1 MFHLEW
7 GFSIGETMN
16 TKICTKCGKEK
27 AANTEFFHKQ
37 RGGKYGLAAT
47 CKGCVKIYHE
57 ANKEKILKRRK
68 QYYEANKEKISKR
81 KREYRKA
88 NKDKIAEYDKQY
100 RKANKDKVAERQKQ
114 YREANKEKIKQYL
127 EANKNKIS
135 KQQKQYCEAN
145 KEKIAEYRKQHRK
158 KNGHL
163 YRQWQNK
170 RRAAK
175 LNQTPDYANLDLIKL
190 IYKYCPDDYEVD
202 HMIPLANGG
211 LHHESNLCY
220 LPKCVNRSKGANTI
234 EEFGEEEFNKHVIYW
249 QDILHQLCT
258 QFHNFSPVF

>member
-81 KREYRKA
+81 KKKY
-88 NKDKIAEYDKQY
+88 YG
-100 RKANKDKVAERQKQ
+100 
-114 YREANKEKIKQYL
+114 
-127 EANKNKIS
+127 
-135 KQQKQYCEAN
+135 AN
-145 KEKIAEYRKQHRK
+145 KEKIAQQQQQYRK
-158 KNGHL
+158 KNRHL
-163 YRQWQNK
+163 TRQKKAK

-175 LNQTPDYANLDLIKL
+175 LKQTPDYANLDLIKL
-190 IYKYCPDDYEVD
+190 IYENCPDGYQVD